1 MPTHNHAYRY
11 LYMYIKR
18 GPYRT
23 TVIIMPKFDCRQEVT
38 FTVCFFA
45 AKCGQTLHTV
55 LLNKRTQY
63 CTAYNSF
70 HDLYTTLVMHT
81 IKKKNR
87 RGGTKRV
94 KIIKT
99 RQISKLY
106 MESTAK
112 IFDFLLSISNSVPG
126 PAQA

>member
-81 IKKKNR
+81 IKKKKNR
-87 RGGTKRV
+87 RWGTKRV

-99 RQISKLY
+99 RQIKLY

-112 IFDFLLSISNSVPG
+112 IFDFLLSKSNSVPG

>member
-81 IKKKNR
+81 IKKKKPK
-87 RGGTKRV
+87 RGDEK
-94 KIIKT
+94 
-99 RQISKLY
+99 SKNHQ
-106 MESTAK
+106 
-112 IFDFLLSISNSVPG
+112 D
-126 PAQA
+126 